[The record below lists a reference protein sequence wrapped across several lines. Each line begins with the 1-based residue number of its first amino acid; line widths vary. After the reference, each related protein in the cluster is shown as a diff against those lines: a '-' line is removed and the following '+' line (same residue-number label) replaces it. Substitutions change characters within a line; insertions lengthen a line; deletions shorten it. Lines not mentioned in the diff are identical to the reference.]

1 MNMNTLRRRIGRIE
15 LERSPPPHRQM
26 VVYKRDGE
34 SDEEAVARAGVW
46 WPVFVVPEPCA
57 TTGTA

>member
-26 VVYKRDGE
+26 VGYKRDGE